1 MRSRLFST
9 RSARVAASAAAVAAA
24 LSLTACGGAED
35 GKKAAGAAQPAASA
49 GSAPAAGQDSSAG
62 SDAGASSGA
71 GSANG
76 SRGTGPSAK
85 SPSGAGSQ
93 GGHGAQATPAKT
105 GSGGKHGASTGAKS
119 TTCTAANTKVTV
131 SKLSRPINHILLTL
145 TNTGSTRCDAYH
157 YPALRFDDAQAP
169 TDVLQSSK
177 PQSVV
182 SVEPGRS
189 AYAAVRT
196 SDATGEAEGGRTVHS
211 LDVFFANRDGSYAE
225 RPAHPTLPKGTY
237 IDDSAQVT
245 YWQSEL
251 DNAL

>member
-9 RSARVAASAAAVAAA
+9 RTARVAASAAAVTAA

-35 GKKAAGAAQPAASA
+35 GKKAAGAGQPVAAA
-49 GSAPAAGQDSSAG
+49 GSAPAAGQDPSAG
-62 SDAGASSGA
+62 TDAGSGS
-71 GSANG
+71 GSADG
-76 SRGTGPSAK
+76 SGGTGPSAK
-85 SPSGAGSQ
+85 APSGAGSQ
-93 GGHGAQATPAKT
+93 SGHGSQASPTRAGA
-105 GSGGKHGASTGAKS
+105 GSKHGTSTGGKS
-119 TTCTAANTKVTV
+119 TTCSAANTKVTV

-196 SDATGEAEGGRTVHS
+196 SDATGEAGGGRTVHS
-211 LDVFFANRDGSYAE
+211 LELFFANRDGGYAE
-225 RPAHPTLPKGTY
+225 RSAHPKLPKGTY

>member
-1 MRSRLFST
+1 MRSRLFTT
-9 RSARVAASAAAVAAA
+9 RTARVAASAAAVAAA

-35 GKKAAGAAQPAASA
+35 GKKAAGADRPAASSAPDASA
-49 GSAPAAGQDSSAG
+49 GSPASE
-62 SDAGASSGA
+62 GA
-71 GSANG
+71 GG
-76 SRGTGPSAK
+76 SGGTDASAK
-85 SPSGAGSQ
+85 SPSGG
-93 GGHGAQATPAKT
+93 GAQSSGAQSGGQGSHPAKT
-105 GSGGKHGASTGAKS
+105 GGKQGTAPGGKS
-119 TTCTAANTKVTV
+119 TTCTPANTKITV
-131 SKLSRPINHILLTL
+131 SKLSRPVNHLLLTV

-169 TDVLQSSK
+169 TDVRQDSK

-196 SDATGEAEGGRTVHS
+196 SDATGEAEGGRKVRS

-225 RPAHPTLPKGTY
+225 RAAHPALPKGTY

>member
-9 RSARVAASAAAVAAA
+9 RTARVAASAAAVAAA

-35 GKKAAGAAQPAASA
+35 GKKAAGAAQPVASA
-49 GSAPAAGQDSSAG
+49 GPVPAGQDSSAG
-62 SDAGASSGA
+62 SGAGA
-71 GSANG
+71 GSADASG
-76 SRGTGPSAK
+76 GTGPAAK
-85 SPSGAGSQ
+85 APSGAGSQ
-93 GGHGAQATPAKT
+93 GGHGSQATPART
-105 GSGGKHGASTGAKS
+105 GSGGKHGTSTGGKPSA
-119 TTCTAANTKVTV
+119 CTAANTKVTV
-131 SKLSRPINHILLTL
+131 SKLSRPINHLLLTL

-211 LDVFFANRDGSYAE
+211 LDMFFANRDGSYAE
-225 RPAHPTLPKGTY
+225 RPAHPKLPKGTY

>member
-9 RSARVAASAAAVAAA
+9 RTARVAASAAAVAAA

-49 GSAPAAGQDSSAG
+49 GSAPAPGQDSSAG
-62 SDAGASSGA
+62 S
-71 GSANG
+71 ANG
-76 SRGTGPSAK
+76 SGGTGPSAK

-93 GGHGAQATPAKT
+93 GGHGAQATPTRT

-119 TTCTAANTKVTV
+119 TPCTAANTKVTV

-196 SDATGEAEGGRTVHS
+196 SDATGEAQGGRTVHS

>member
-1 MRSRLFST
+1 MRSRLFTT
-9 RSARVAASAAAVAAA
+9 RTARVAASAAAVAAA
-24 LSLTACGGAED
+24 LSLTACGGGED
-35 GKKAAGAAQPAASA
+35 GKKAAGADRPAASA
-49 GSAPAAGQDSSAG
+49 GPEASAGAAPAEGTD
-62 SDAGASSGA
+62 GA
-71 GSANG
+71 G
-76 SRGTGPSAK
+76 GTGPSAK
-85 SPSGAGSQ
+85 SPSDADAQ
-93 GGHGAQATPAKT
+93 GGRGAHATPART
-105 GSGGKHGASTGAKS
+105 ASGSTNGKHGATPGGKS

-131 SKLSRPINHILLTL
+131 SKLSRPINHLLLTI

-211 LDVFFANRDGSYAE
+211 LDVFLANRDGGYGDT
-225 RPAHPTLPKGTY
+225 PAHPALPKGTY

-251 DNAL
+251 DDAL

>member
-9 RSARVAASAAAVAAA
+9 RTARVAASAAAVAAA

-35 GKKAAGAAQPAASA
+35 GKKAAGAGQPAASA

-62 SDAGASSGA
+62 SGSGSGPA
-71 GSANG
+71 DGSG
-76 SRGTGPSAK
+76 GTGPSAK

-93 GGHGAQATPAKT
+93 GGHGAQATPART

-119 TTCTAANTKVTV
+119 TPCTAANTKVTV

-225 RPAHPTLPKGTY
+225 RPAHPQLPKGTY